1 MNHTQLIDAIK
12 NTPTRQMLRRLG
24 YKLTSKDTR
33 FHPCPICRTGVKA
46 ERDRGNVSVHSSG
59 HGFYCYTCSTGG
71 SNLDLLLHH
80 HNLNPR
86 QLNDDAYAVMRDYLG
101 DVEAPLPVP
110 VATQP
115 PPPLFN
121 SAQVRGW
128 YNHMRGGEAEVDG
141 WIQSTRGIAHFDP
154 YQRRQEWR
162 SVGLSSCLPSTRP
175 DLREAAAAGPCAA
188 FPLYSLATG
197 EICNVVIRP
206 IVPFLSPGQSKPW
219 KARTLNSGTGT
230 TRDGGLPL
238 VYGNPLSVANPRLI
252 VIVEGAFD
260 QLTALAMSPPD
271 VLVLGA
277 FCADDIPHLAPWCL
291 QQSAPIV
298 LIPHLDELQ
307 TRCPK
312 CRNGWAK
319 ISKRNVW
326 ENFACE
332 CGSVVEMRRVGQ
344 DACRALL
351 EACFKASRGRVR
363 VQILNWDEILDRL
376 NVLLPRFQSSG
387 RSDLN
392 DLVRRDMGDP
402 IATIDRLAPI
412 WRSVLEGF

>member
-1 MNHTQLIDAIK
+1 MTRTELIDAIK

-33 FHPCPICRTGVKA
+33 FHPCPICRAGVKA

-115 PPPLFN
+115 QPPLFN

-128 YNHMRGGEAEVDG
+128 YSSMWGRERRVIQWLWECRGLPISNA
-141 WIQSTRGIAHFDP
+141 
-154 YQRRQEWR
+154 QEWHAI
-162 SVGLSSCLPSTRP
+162 SSPRQLPIERP

-206 IVPFLSPGQSKPW
+206 IVPFLPPGQSRPW

-238 VYGNPLSVANPRLI
+238 VYGNPLAVTNPRLI
-252 VIVEGAFD
+252 VIVEGALD

-298 LIPHLDELQ
+298 LLPHIDKPTDRYPCGIGWGKMEELLRQ
-307 TRCPK
+307 APNARMFRWGK
-312 CRNGWAK
+312 
-319 ISKRNVW
+319 
-326 ENFACE
+326 
-332 CGSVVEMRRVGQ
+332 
-344 DACRALL
+344 LL
-351 EACFKASRGRVR
+351 WRHG
-363 VQILNWDEILDRL
+363 
-376 NVLLPRFQSSG
+376 LLFDTYRQSG

-392 DLVRRDMGDP
+392 DLIRCDMGDP
-402 IATIDRLAPI
+402 ITTIDHLAPI
-412 WRSVLEGF
+412 WRSVLEGVQ